1 MLGLDGSLVF
11 LVSEWNLACFVSDD
25 LFWWLLRA
33 PAVEAAVINMNIDT
47 ESRIAGA
54 CILGGVSQHALHF
67 GVWYALLRFFCNY
80 TLDINYCVIINFW
93 VRKCFSCVAFCPYH
107 IGHFSVVGLGF
118 EDYVSADLSSQ
129 SDTAVNGRLR
139 INWSFMVSGSCFSLR
154 GPHHHHC
161 GLCPVGSDAHCV
173 PCILSHNHLSLDY
186 RISLEF
192 GWIICTILSYTIL
205 EANNLWCAAVWEEPI
220 FPQWTF

>member
-1 MLGLDGSLVF
+1 MTISFDGSL
-11 LVSEWNLACFVSDD
+11 EPQ
-25 LFWWLLRA
+25 LLRQLLL
-33 PAVEAAVINMNIDT
+33 IW
-47 ESRIAGA
+47 
-54 CILGGVSQHALHF
+54 ILTPSLVLQEHVFWVVSLNTLFILVF
-67 GVWYALLRFFCNY
+67 GMHCLDFFCNC

-139 INWSFMVSGSCFSLR
+139 INWSFLVSGSCFSLR

-161 GLCPVGSDAHCV
+161 GVCPVGSDAHCV

-192 GWIICTILSYTIL
+192 GWIICMILS
-205 EANNLWCAAVWEEPI
+205 
-220 FPQWTF
+220 